1 MICRLWFLR
10 PLWVPEMKMSIKIR
24 LDCQVG
30 NFSTFSSLPSIC
42 TEHHFR
48 KAISCCC
55 CPLASWSHPYSCF
68 LVFLVDVKNL
78 TRLLDPGAIFF
89 SSSYV
94 CRFHTL
100 WDFSTRV
107 VKRHFGSGR
116 IVEFCFQLNDVP
128 KMGWMN
134 ILIESLIVDS
144 SREHKIGK
152 YTEGK

>member
-1 MICRLWFLR
+1 
-10 PLWVPEMKMSIKIR
+10 MSIKIR

-42 TEHHFR
+42 TERHFR
-48 KAISCCC
+48 KAISCCR
-55 CPLASWSHPYSCF
+55 CPLASWSQPPPAY
-68 LVFLVDVKNL
+68 LPVFLVDVKNL

-89 SSSYV
+89 SSSSV

-100 WDFSTRV
+100 WHFSPRV
-107 VKRHFGSGR
+107 VKRHIGSGP
-116 IVEFCFQLNDVP
+116 IVEYCFQLNDVP

-144 SREHKIGK
+144 SREHKIKK